1 MKKNNK
7 WKIKNKQKNN
17 KLKRVSR
24 QSIIKHKKFNN
35 KMYSKIKFN
44 KILRP

>member
-24 QSIIKHKKFNN
+24 QSIIKNKKLNN